1 MERLQKREKV
11 TFAYRDLTE
20 SGSRSV
26 DIENTERFQRGS
38 MNIRN
43 NFIDRMLDDI
53 KVNGNSVKGDVQ
65 VGDGTHLKISDLLSL
80 RKGSEKFYYG
90 QDAPGIRKECSKE
103 IF

>member
-1 MERLQKREKV
+1 V

-53 KVNGNSVKGDVQ
+53 KVNGVIQVKGDVT
-65 VGDGTHLKISDLLSL
+65 GWRRNAFKNIRFALIEKGLREILLW
-80 RKGSEKFYYG
+80 
-90 QDAPGIRKECSKE
+90 
-103 IF
+103 